1 MRHNRDEKRFDM
13 AVGHL
18 RAVMANMTNDLVL
31 AGRIRTTT
39 PRAKLLRRYAEKMIT
54 LGKDGSVH
62 ARRRAFAFMRNK
74 IAVTRLFDDVA
85 PQYKERKGGYT
96 RIVKLGARPGDNAH
110 MSFIEL
116 VESAKEAKATGTK
129 PAKALKAASSK
140 PTAKAASA
148 GAKAGAKNSEKKAVG
163 EAKTERKKKAE
174 AGPMRRKS

>member
-13 AVGHL
+13 NVGHL

-39 PRAKLLRRYAEKMIT
+39 PRAKLLRRYAERMIT

-74 IAVTRLFDDVA
+74 IAVTRLFDAVA
-85 PQYKERKGGYT
+85 PQYTERKGGYT
-96 RIVKLGARPGDNAH
+96 RIIKLGARPGDNAH

-116 VESAKEAKATGTK
+116 VGSPQEAKAVGTK
-129 PAKALKAASSK
+129 PAKKVSK
-140 PTAKAASA
+140 PAPKKTTVKASAGTEAKAA
-148 GAKAGAKNSEKKAVG
+148 AKKTEKKAAG
-163 EAKTERKKKAE
+163 EAKTVKKKKAE
-174 AGPMRRKS
+174 A

>member
-1 MRHNRDEKRFDM
+1 M

-74 IAVTRLFDDVA
+74 IAVTRLFDAVA
-85 PQYKERKGGYT
+85 PQHKERRGGYT
-96 RIVKLGARPGDNAH
+96 RIIKLGARPGDNAH

-116 VESAKEAKATGTK
+116 VGSAQEAKVETK
-129 PAKALKAASSK
+129 PAKASKPAPKKTALKATDK
-140 PTAKAASA
+140 TEAKV
-148 GAKAGAKNSEKKAVG
+148 GAKKGEKKAVG

>member
-1 MRHNRDEKRFDM
+1 M
-13 AVGHL
+13 
-18 RAVMANMTNDLVL
+18 
-31 AGRIRTTT
+31 
-39 PRAKLLRRYAEKMIT
+39 
-54 LGKDGSVH
+54 
-62 ARRRAFAFMRNK
+62 
-74 IAVTRLFDDVA
+74 A

-148 GAKAGAKNSEKKAVG
+148 GAKAGAKKSEKKAV
-163 EAKTERKKKAE
+163 ERQRPRE
-174 AGPMRRKS
+174 RRRQRLDRCAVNLNTADIKMEVEKCRTQ